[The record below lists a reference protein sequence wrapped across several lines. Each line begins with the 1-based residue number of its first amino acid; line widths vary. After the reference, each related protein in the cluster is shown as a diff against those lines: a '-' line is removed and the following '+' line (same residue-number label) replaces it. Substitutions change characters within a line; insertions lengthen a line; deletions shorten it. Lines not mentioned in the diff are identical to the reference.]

1 VNCSATRR
9 ALLRVHTFSVRA
21 GLKPHRVE
29 LFSGRDWRTV
39 SILQVKLLRFLQE
52 QIIERVGGREQIC
65 VDVRVMAAT
74 NRDLKES
81 IKEGRFREDLYYRLG
96 VVTIA
101 LPPLREREGDTML
114 LATSLLHKY
123 SSENRKKITGF
134 TPQAIDSLQTY
145 RWPGNV
151 RELENRI
158 KRAVIMAEGSRIT
171 PQDLEL
177 VSQDNRHEA
186 AD

>member
-1 VNCSATRR
+1 
-9 ALLRVHTFSVRA
+9 
-21 GLKPHRVE
+21 
-29 LFSGRDWRTV
+29 
-39 SILQVKLLRFLQE
+39 
-52 QIIERVGGREQIC
+52 
-65 VDVRVMAAT
+65 MAAT

-177 VSQDNRHEA
+177 ESQDIADEGGGLKEA
-186 AD
+186 REEFEKNFILRVLSQNKGNLSKAAEELQVARSTLYELMEKLGIKK